1 MRKSMAAAGLGM
13 LLLLV
18 LDAMALVHHH
28 LLLTADLLG
37 RRQARANMQQQ
48 ITSQKLAV

>member
-18 LDAMALVHHH
+18 LDDMALVHHQR
-28 LLLTADLLG
+28 LLLTADLETN
-37 RRQARANMQQQ
+37 RAQANMQQ
-48 ITSQKLAV
+48 